1 MRHADETILWTGSD
15 GIRCVLVSYDE
26 SRYQLRLMRESGT
39 VRADLF
45 AGHTAA
51 LAASLEWQKRLETA
65 NARKT

>member
-1 MRHADETILWTGSD
+1 MRHADETILWTASD
-15 GIRCVLVSYDE
+15 GIRFVLVPFDE

-45 AGHTAA
+45 SGHAAA